1 MLAMGAKILG
11 PRYGKEKEMLRQRLK
26 KQRMT
31 EVDEIE
37 HNATE
42 MFNDEEF

>member
-1 MLAMGAKILG
+1 
-11 PRYGKEKEMLRQRLK
+11 MLRQRLK

-37 HNATE
+37 HNPTE
-42 MFNDEEF
+42 MFNDKEF